1 MKKTVIILILL
12 LFILLVLISGIFI
25 SGKNITVAR
34 CIVTDDGELYMA
46 YHDQPVRLVGA
57 SATGYKTGDKLFI
70 IHDIAFAES
79 YPAQTRTSLSL
90 KIGSGD
96 ENDISENVLN
106 VLRKLGY

>member
-1 MKKTVIILILL
+1 MKKTLIILIPL
-12 LFILLVLISGIFI
+12 LFLLLVLISGIFI

-46 YHDQPVRLVGA
+46 YHDQPVRLVGT
-57 SATGYKTGDKLFI
+57 SSKGYKTGDKLFI

-79 YPAQTRTSLSL
+79 YPAQTRTLLTL
-90 KIGSGD
+90 KIESGD
-96 ENDISENVLN
+96 ENDISEKVLN